1 MQLHSHQKPE
11 ICGELQKKKKRERE
25 RCLGPVRKILFT
37 WGCKE
42 CIVPGRIFALTS
54 KVLAGDN
61 TKQLSYFEWEHTQ
74 AGKVPELFVII
85 WSMVPKDSATLGTT
99 EE

>member
-1 MQLHSHQKPE
+1 MLEFCRKLEKTLFLFPNFSRAVVSYAAPQPSE
-11 ICGELQKKKKRERE
+11 TRNMWGATKKKKRERE

-61 TKQLSYFEWEHTQ
+61 TKQLSYFE
-74 AGKVPELFVII
+74 
-85 WSMVPKDSATLGTT
+85 
-99 EE
+99 